1 MMTLDLEALLAAIS
15 GDDPTGP
22 NLREEASGSST
33 YHALRDIRTHARNK
47 ERAAR
52 ANGDSDYID
61 SNDWMPLIETAP
73 KILQEQS
80 KDIEIVAWLIE
91 ALTRT
96 QGFNGFS
103 VGFQLARLMIE
114 KFGEKLHP
122 RPDEDGKAT
131 QLAALIGLNGYGS
144 EGALI
149 SPLKFIP
156 LTEGT
161 APAPFSTWQ
170 CEQAFELE
178 RISDPAKRD
187 ARSKRGFTTRAEVDQ
202 AITET
207 SQDFLIQTHKALLEA
222 RAQYDRYQNVL
233 DSYCEDQPQPTGRIK
248 DTLDACL
255 QALTYI
261 AADRIAAN
269 RSSPDT
275 SDPEGTDSHEPSD
288 TNVIEPDTAQ
298 LNLDRSRA
306 LAQLVEIADFFRRS
320 EPHSPISYAIEKAVY
335 WSRLS
340 LPELLNE
347 LITDENARQTYQTLT
362 GIRTTK

>member
-1 MMTLDLEALLAAIS
+1 MMTWSLESLLEAIP
-15 GDDPTGP
+15 GDDATGP

-33 YHALRDIRTHARNK
+33 YHTLRDIRTHARNK

-61 SNDWMPLIETAP
+61 SNDWMPIIETAP

-80 KDIEIVAWLIE
+80 KDIEIAAWLIE

-96 QGFNGFS
+96 QGFHGFS
-103 VGFQLARLMIE
+103 VGFQFARLMIE

-144 EGALI
+144 EGALV

-156 LTEGT
+156 LTEGA

-187 ARSKRGFTTRAEVDQ
+187 ARSKRGFITRAEVDR
-202 AITET
+202 AVTET
-207 SQDFLIQTHKALLEA
+207 SQDFLIQTHHALLEA
-222 RAQYDRYQNVL
+222 RAQYDRYQDVL

-261 AADRIAAN
+261 ASDRITTDNPTPSASDSDATQTDELADAEVTV
-269 RSSPDT
+269 PD
-275 SDPEGTDSHEPSD
+275 P
-288 TNVIEPDTAQ
+288 AQ
-298 LNLDRSRA
+298 PNLDRSRA
-306 LAQLVEIADFFRRS
+306 LAQLIEIADFFRRS

-340 LPELLNE
+340 LPELLDE
-347 LITDENARQTYQTLT
+347 LITDDNARQTYQTLT